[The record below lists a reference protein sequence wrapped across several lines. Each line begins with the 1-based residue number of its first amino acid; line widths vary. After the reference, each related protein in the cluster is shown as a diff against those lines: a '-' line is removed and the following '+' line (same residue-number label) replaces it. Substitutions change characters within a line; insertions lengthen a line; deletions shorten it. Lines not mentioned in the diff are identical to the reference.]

1 MRRTKTRLTPNQQAW
16 KKEVNRLKRFIRNAN
31 KRGFIF
37 PLDIIP
43 SQPSRIT
50 EAALSRL
57 RDLTPARMYS
67 LGQYIDPET
76 GEIRSGTKG
85 RTLER
90 SRAAKKRYKNPQGPK
105 ISTPGGGPNTSDA
118 LWKWIW
124 GQIDSYDTGGS
135 KALRD
140 FMNRAQIMYGL
151 DEIKSNLFKMKEET
165 MAQVEII
172 ALSSDREEVQ
182 GGIDR
187 LEEIIKGAPL
197 TFDEKLRN
205 AVVGDSEGFDAGD
218 LEEV

>member
-1 MRRTKTRLTPNQQAW
+1 MRRSKTRLTPNQQAW

-43 SQPSRIT
+43 PHPSRIT
-50 EAALSRL
+50 EAAISRL

-76 GEIRSGTKG
+76 GEIMSGTKG
-85 RTLER
+85 RTIER
-90 SRAAKKRYKNPQGPK
+90 SRAAKKRYEIPQGPK
-105 ISTPGGGPNTSDA
+105 IPPPSGEPNTPEG
-118 LWKWIW
+118 LWRWIW

-140 FMNRAQIMYGL
+140 FMGRAQIMYSL
-151 DEIKSNLFKMKEET
+151 DKIKSNLFKMKEET
-165 MAQVEII
+165 MTQVEII
-172 ALSSDREEVQ
+172 LLSSDREEIQ

-205 AVVGDSEGFDAGD
+205 AVVADSEGFDAGD

>member
-1 MRRTKTRLTPNQQAW
+1 MRRSKPRLTPNQEAW

-31 KRGFIF
+31 RRGFIF

-67 LGQYIDPET
+67 LGQYIDPQT
-76 GEIRSGTKG
+76 GEIMGGTKG

-90 SRAAKKRYKNPQGPK
+90 SRAAKKHYEIPQGPK
-105 ISTPGGGPNTSDA
+105 IPPSSGEPNTPEG

-140 FMNRAQIMYGL
+140 FMGRAQIMYGT
-151 DEIKSNLFKMKEET
+151 DKIKSNLFKMKEET

-172 ALSSDREEVQ
+172 VLCSDREEIQ

-187 LEEIIKGAPL
+187 LEEIIKGVPL

-205 AVVGDSEGFDAGD
+205 AIVSDSEGFDAGD

>member
-1 MRRTKTRLTPNQQAW
+1 MRRSKTRLTPKQQAW

-37 PLDIIP
+37 PLDTIP
-43 SQPSRIT
+43 TQPSRIT
-50 EAALSRL
+50 EAAISRL

-76 GEIRSGTKG
+76 GEIMRGTKG

-105 ISTPGGGPNTSDA
+105 IPPTGGEPNTPDA

-135 KALRD
+135 KALRE
-140 FMNRAQIMYGL
+140 FMHRAQIMYGL
-151 DEIKSNLFKMKEET
+151 DKIKSNLFKMEEET
-165 MAQVEII
+165 MVQVEII
-172 ALSSDREEVQ
+172 VLSSDREEVE

>member
-1 MRRTKTRLTPNQQAW
+1 MRRRHARLTPNQQAW

-37 PLDIIP
+37 PLDTIP
-43 SQPSRIT
+43 SQPGRIT
-50 EAALSRL
+50 EAAISRL

-76 GEIRSGTKG
+76 GEIMSGTKG

-90 SRAAKKRYKNPQGPK
+90 RRAAKKRYKNSQAPK
-105 ISTPGGGPNTSDA
+105 IPPPSGEPNTPDA

-140 FMNRAQIMYGL
+140 FMSRAQIMYGL
-151 DEIKSNLFKMKEET
+151 DKIKSNLFKMKEET
-165 MAQVEII
+165 MSQVEII
-172 ALSSDREEVQ
+172 TFSSDRVEVQ
-182 GGIDR
+182 GCIDR

-205 AVVGDSEGFDAGD
+205 AVVGDNEGFDAGD